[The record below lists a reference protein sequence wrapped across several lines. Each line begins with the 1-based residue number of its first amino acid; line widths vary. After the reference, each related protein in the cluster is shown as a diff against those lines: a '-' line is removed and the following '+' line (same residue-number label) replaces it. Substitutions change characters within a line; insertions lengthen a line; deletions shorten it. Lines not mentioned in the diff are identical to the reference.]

1 MRCHSCAN
9 KKTPADCLVSPQFNL
24 DQFNLDLNLQ
34 KEDLTQDDKYEFY
47 KFSYLH
53 ESSQLSC
60 LAECF
65 LMDGHWCNLRL
76 PSPDV
81 KGPHIIGGP
90 IPDLLSFANNDES
103 GILYDTFA
111 QARFLENKYKK
122 VPKPKL

>member
-34 KEDLTQDDKYEFY
+34 KEDLTQDDKYEFH

-65 LMDGHWCNLRL
+65 LMDGQWCNSRL
-76 PSPDV
+76 PSPEV
-81 KGPHIIGGP
+81 LYPT
-90 IPDLLSFANNDES
+90 PDFSSFANNDES

-111 QARFLENKYKK
+111 QARILENKYKK